1 MQEKRKVISGL
12 KPQLDFSWEER
23 EEIVK
28 EYLNSDCSKREIWE
42 KYTGRREEKGRL
54 LDWIRKLG
62 YEELYLSVKS
72 IPIRM
77 PQNKVDKSFE
87 NLQLKKRL
95 AELEEEL
102 KEVKMR
108 AVAYSTM
115 VDIAEKEFNIPIR
128 KKYNTKPSKR

>member
-115 VDIAEKEFNIPIR
+115 VDIAEKEFNIPNCVSVKLPR
-128 KKYNTKPSKR
+128 EPD

>member
-72 IPIRM
+72 IPIRV